1 MKIVRFIA
9 PDCSERYG
17 VLEGE
22 IINDLAGTPFKTMD
36 YSGET
41 IPLTSV
47 KLLAPCAPS
56 KIVCLG
62 VNYHGHAREM
72 GHNIPNVPLIFL
84 KPSTAVIGTGAD
96 IVYPPSSSR
105 VDYEAELAA
114 VIRKSGWRI
123 PQKAARDHVLGYTCF
138 NDVTARDLQRIDGQ
152 WTRAK
157 SFDTFAAV
165 GPWIETEVDPSRL
178 NIETFLNGERKQ
190 HGNTS
195 DLIYHIDFLI
205 HFISHVMTL
214 LPGDIIATGTPSGI
228 GPMKIGDTVE
238 VRIDG
243 IGTLR
248 NKVVRQD

>member
-1 MKIVRFIA
+1 MKIVRFTV
-9 PDCSERYG
+9 PTGSESYG
-17 VLEGE
+17 VLDGD
-22 IINDLAGTPFKTMD
+22 IIKALASPPFKTID

-41 IPLTSV
+41 FPLASV
-47 KLLAPCAPS
+47 NLLAPCAPS

-72 GHNIPNVPLIFL
+72 GHAIPNVPLIFL
-84 KPSTAVIGTGAD
+84 KPSTAVIGPEAD

-105 VDYEAELAA
+105 VDYEAELAV
-114 VIRKSGWRI
+114 VIKKSGWRI
-123 PQKAARDHVLGYTCF
+123 SQKAARDHVLGYTCF

-157 SFDTFAAV
+157 SFNTFAAV
-165 GPWIETEVDPSRL
+165 GPWIETEGDPSRL
-178 NIETFLNGERKQ
+178 DIETFLNGERKQ

-228 GPMKIGDTVE
+228 GPMKIGDIVE
-238 VRIDG
+238 VRIEG
-243 IGTLR
+243 IGSLR